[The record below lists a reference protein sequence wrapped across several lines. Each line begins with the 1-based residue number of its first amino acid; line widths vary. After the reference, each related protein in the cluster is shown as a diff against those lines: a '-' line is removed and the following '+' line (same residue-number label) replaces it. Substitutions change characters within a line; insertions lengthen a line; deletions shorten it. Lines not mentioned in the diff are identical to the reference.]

1 MNINSPHR
9 LIRAFCRQ
17 PVDKTPVW
25 LMRQAGRYLP
35 EYRELRQ
42 KVGGFLAMAKNPEIA
57 CEITLQPLKRF
68 PLDGAI
74 IFSDILT
81 IPDAMGLE
89 LYFVENEGPKFK
101 NIINHQKDVDKII
114 IPDPNEKLK
123 YVMDAIKLTQKEL
136 NHKTPLIGFAGS
148 PWTVA
153 TYIVEDAKKML
164 YQNPELLHNLLE
176 KLTQSTILYLN
187 AQIDAGVDAIM
198 LFDTWGGLLSTK
210 DYKNISLS
218 YAQKIFAGL
227 NRQQKDKKIPCIFFT
242 KFGGQWLEEMVST
255 SCDAIGLDWTIDIN
269 TARER
274 VGESVALQ
282 GNMDPMMLYT
292 NPEKIHAEVEFILK
306 SYGKNTG
313 HVFNLGHGVPKDV
326 PVENVAAL
334 VEAVHTVSEKYH
346 VSN

>member
-89 LYFVENEGPKFK
+89 LYFVENEGPRFK
-101 NIINHQKDVDKII
+101 HMINHQNDINKII
-114 IPDPNEKLK
+114 IPDPTEKLN
-123 YVMDAIKLTQKEL
+123 YVLDAIKLTKKEL
-136 NHKTPLIGFAGS
+136 NNKTPLIGFAGS

-164 YQNPELLHNLLE
+164 YQNPELLHNLLD
-176 KLTQSTILYLN
+176 KLAQSTILYLN
-187 AQIDAGVDAIM
+187 AQIDAGVDAVM

-210 DYKNISLS
+210 DYKNISLY
-218 YAQKIFAGL
+218 YAQKIFSGL

-242 KFGGQWLEEMVST
+242 KFGGQWLEDMVST
-255 SCDAIGLDWTIDIN
+255 TCDVVGLDWTVDIHK
-269 TARER
+269 ARER
-274 VGESVALQ
+274 VGKSVALQ
-282 GNMDPMMLYT
+282 GNLDPMMLYT
-292 NPEKIHAEVEFILK
+292 NPEKIHAEVELILK
-306 SYGKNTG
+306 AYGKNTG
-313 HVFNLGHGVPKDV
+313 HVFNLGHGVPKDI

-334 VEAVHTVSEKYH
+334 IEAVHTLSAKYH
-346 VSN
+346 V